1 MGSSD
6 MIPGTL
12 ILIDKS
18 YVAAQEMYPNTSTW
32 SECATK
38 QRITFTLAAPSTVL
52 LTANVSF
59 VNGTSGSA
67 EQQVGVLN
75 GATTLAVSVVNVPY
89 ANGYCSAALTGFVDL
104 PAGTYTLTLQF
115 WGNAGTPYVLGR
127 SFEVFRVF

>member
-1 MGSSD
+1 MEADD

-18 YVAAQEMYPNTSTW
+18 YVAAQEAFPNTQTW

-38 QRITFTLAAPSTVL
+38 QRIAFTLTAPATVL
-52 LTANVSF
+52 VTANVSM
-59 VNGTSGSA
+59 VNGTSPTA
-67 EQQVGVLN
+67 QQQVAVYN
-75 GATTLAVSVVNVPY
+75 GATQLAVSVVSVPY
-89 ANGYCSAALTGFVDL
+89 ANGYCNASLSGYVSLA
-104 PAGTYTLTLQF
+104 AGTYTLTLQF